1 MRTKARVLV
10 PRSIALA
17 AALPGLAV
25 AQTSELTFSLDFQG
39 PSMGVQT
46 IGGPRITDADLLIST
61 GSPFAPGAP
70 EIAVPG
76 SFLQAYNLCQGHLP
90 GIACGLELNALS
102 FGRDTRIRPDAT
114 YEFRVYLSVDEFAT
128 GVAPPAGTR
137 FPTVF
142 TEAQE
147 QEAAADVFLTR
158 FVGAGPYLPIQGNS
172 VATADGDGGGATP
185 GLDLV
190 HGLGLPEPIPPTPDV
205 PDFGDNL
212 DALNVG
218 RPFDPATD
226 RIYFSLQGGFPICG
240 ESNAPTF
247 DAAGV
252 QPVLGSPT
260 NASSAD
266 VLVFRPGVGVGAYAS
281 AQELGLDTFGPGTD
295 DIDGLAVVDDGDG
308 FYFPPAT
315 FYDWADTSPTDLILF
330 SLRCGSAA
338 LGQVDPIT
346 GLVLTEGD
354 ILVTLAGSS
363 VPTVFVPAES
373 LGLNTVSRGGIV
385 DDELDGFSLDGGEG
399 PWDDCNGNG
408 VEDTM
413 DILLGDKIDDDG
425 NGIPDICEKPGGS
438 FCDCGSVSNAP
449 CGNTGS
455 TDSGCGNATG
465 VGAKMAGVGTS
476 SLAGDS
482 LTLQLTDLP
491 PLAFGLV
498 FMSDSTT
505 DTALGNGRRCV
516 GGATG
521 LFRLPIFQADI
532 GGAHSEGPGLVA
544 TSSTLIP
551 APTVTVGSTFGF
563 QAWYRDSLP
572 SMVGGPCGT
581 GSNLTNG
588 WLVTFTP

>member
-247 DAAGV
+247 DA
-252 QPVLGSPT
+252 
-260 NASSAD
+260 
-266 VLVFRPGVGVGAYAS
+266 
-281 AQELGLDTFGPGTD
+281 
-295 DIDGLAVVDDGDG
+295 
-308 FYFPPAT
+308 
-315 FYDWADTSPTDLILF
+315 
-330 SLRCGSAA
+330 
-338 LGQVDPIT
+338 
-346 GLVLTEGD
+346 
-354 ILVTLAGSS
+354 
-363 VPTVFVPAES
+363 
-373 LGLNTVSRGGIV
+373 
-385 DDELDGFSLDGGEG
+385 
-399 PWDDCNGNG
+399 
-408 VEDTM
+408 
-413 DILLGDKIDDDG
+413 
-425 NGIPDICEKPGGS
+425 
-438 FCDCGSVSNAP
+438 
-449 CGNTGS
+449 
-455 TDSGCGNATG
+455 
-465 VGAKMAGVGTS
+465 
-476 SLAGDS
+476 
-482 LTLQLTDLP
+482 
-491 PLAFGLV
+491 
-498 FMSDSTT
+498 
-505 DTALGNGRRCV
+505 
-516 GGATG
+516 
-521 LFRLPIFQADI
+521 
-532 GGAHSEGPGLVA
+532 
-544 TSSTLIP
+544 
-551 APTVTVGSTFGF
+551 
-563 QAWYRDSLP
+563 
-572 SMVGGPCGT
+572 
-581 GSNLTNG
+581 
-588 WLVTFTP
+588 